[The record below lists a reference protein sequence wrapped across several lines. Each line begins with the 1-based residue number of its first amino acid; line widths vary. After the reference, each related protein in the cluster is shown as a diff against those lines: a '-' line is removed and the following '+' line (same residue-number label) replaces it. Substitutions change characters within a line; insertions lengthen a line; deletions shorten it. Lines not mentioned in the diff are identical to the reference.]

1 MFLGKIVNI
10 WSFRIGCSKAS
21 NFALMWL
28 VLQYLFD
35 SVMDIS
41 VLPCGHTMHQICL
54 GQMNMHSQ
62 YCSQPEPLH
71 IDQHITFH
79 LAVFVNLKS
88 EYCGIFESWCLLMSY
103 VVCRRFT
110 CPICSKSTQDMSRIW
125 ERLDQEVYLT
135 PMPEE
140 YRQKKVQL

>member
-1 MFLGKIVNI
+1 
-10 WSFRIGCSKAS
+10 
-21 NFALMWL
+21 MWL

-79 LAVFVNLKS
+79 LAVFVNLK
-88 EYCGIFESWCLLMSY
+88 
-103 VVCRRFT
+103 
-110 CPICSKSTQDMSRIW
+110 
-125 ERLDQEVYLT
+125 YLCI
-135 PMPEE
+135 
-140 YRQKKVQL
+140 